1 MHRDVFAQ
9 WSPGPS
15 NPRAA
20 ESQVDVWRID
30 LAPPARRYP
39 DPIAHRAVARAA
51 MRDLLG
57 RYLERPA
64 EMLALSLQP
73 GGKPFLDLP
82 IKFNLSHCADTALLA
97 VTPTAEVGVDVERLR
112 EVGDP
117 LRLAGRALTADELA
131 QLSDAPADRQL
142 ELFFDLWTRMEARQK
157 AFGRGIFAGRVDPGE
172 VSSFGF
178 RPSPLH
184 FASLAV
190 CLPHTSLS
198 LRFFDYAGP

>member
-1 MHRDVFAQ
+1 
-9 WSPGPS
+9 
-15 NPRAA
+15 
-20 ESQVDVWRID
+20 
-30 LAPPARRYP
+30 
-39 DPIAHRAVARAA
+39 

-117 LRLAGRALTADELA
+117 
-131 QLSDAPADRQL
+131 DR
-142 ELFFDLWTRMEARQK
+142 K
-157 AFGRGIFAGRVDPGE
+157 SV
-172 VSSFGF
+172 V
-178 RPSPLH
+178 
-184 FASLAV
+184 
-190 CLPHTSLS
+190 
-198 LRFFDYAGP
+198 

>member
-1 MHRDVFAQ
+1 
-9 WSPGPS
+9 
-15 NPRAA
+15 
-20 ESQVDVWRID
+20 
-30 LAPPARRYP
+30 
-39 DPIAHRAVARAA
+39 

-131 QLSDAPADRQL
+131 QLSDAPSDRQL
-142 ELFFDLWTRMEARQK
+142 ELFLDLWTRMEARQK
-157 AFGRGIFAGRVDPGE
+157 AFGRGIFAARIDPARCTSPASPYACRIPRCRCA
-172 VSSFGF
+172 SSTMPD
-178 RPSPLH
+178 RESPTARGYHRRL
-184 FASLAV
+184 V
-190 CLPHTSLS
+190 NRTTSTTKEP
-198 LRFFDYAGP
+198 A